1 MREYSI
7 QYINDSTIN
16 KPLKQLSINGTYCS
30 TQWQQSESYSEAT
43 LFSAKTS
50 IKDVCLGSEYP
61 ADNGNTHRNL
71 KRFNFKTFIYIYIYM
86 HLKEIIRLCST
97 VDLFFCCYLYTYI
110 YIYIYV
116 CMYIYTF

>member
-71 KRFNFKTFIYIYIYM
+71 KRFNFKTFIYIYIYIYIYASKRDYQIM
-86 HLKEIIRLCST
+86 QHCRPIFLL
-97 VDLFFCCYLYTYI
+97 LFIYVYI
-110 YIYIYV
+110 YICMHVYI
-116 CMYIYTF
+116 